1 MTYNILAINPGSTST
16 KIAVYKNEDQLFTTS
31 ISHTPEEL
39 AGFKSVNEQF
49 EWRKGLI
56 LKNLAENN
64 IDMKK
69 LSAVVGRGGVISPIE
84 SGVYEVN
91 DDLIHDLLNA
101 RMQHASNLGGLLAR
115 DIADS
120 IGVKSYIADPVVVDE
135 MMPYA
140 RISGVPEL
148 PRESI
153 FHALNQKAVARLF
166 AKESDK
172 KYEDLNLVVCH
183 MGGGC
188 TVSAH
193 RRGRVID
200 TTNALD
206 GCGPISPERSGSLPP
221 GPLIRLCFSGKYT
234 EEELLKLVHGKGGL
248 YAHLG
253 TTSVPEALDRIMA
266 HDLHAMLILRAM
278 CYSIAKEIG
287 AMSVALKGDVDAI
300 LLTGGIAH
308 SKRVTDFIADHVD
321 SIAPIFVYP
330 GENELKALSENALA
344 VLRGERS
351 VKTYVSEDYDDPS
364 KINDTSRRSKLR
376 DVLLATIMPPKGNKP
391 RTAVGSISASSRR
404 EKIDKTH
411 RASTRRLCA
420 F

>member
-206 GCGPISPERSGSLPP
+206 GSALFRPNARARSLPV
-221 GPLIRLCFSGKYT
+221 R
-234 EEELLKLVHGKGGL
+234 
-248 YAHLG
+248 
-253 TTSVPEALDRIMA
+253 
-266 HDLHAMLILRAM
+266 
-278 CYSIAKEIG
+278 
-287 AMSVALKGDVDAI
+287 
-300 LLTGGIAH
+300 
-308 SKRVTDFIADHVD
+308 
-321 SIAPIFVYP
+321 
-330 GENELKALSENALA
+330 
-344 VLRGERS
+344 
-351 VKTYVSEDYDDPS
+351 
-364 KINDTSRRSKLR
+364 
-376 DVLLATIMPPKGNKP
+376 
-391 RTAVGSISASSRR
+391 
-404 EKIDKTH
+404 
-411 RASTRRLCA
+411 
-420 F
+420 

>member
-39 AGFKSVNEQF
+39 AGFKSVIDQF

-56 LKNLAENN
+56 LKALADNN
-64 IDMKK
+64 IDVNK
-69 LSAVVGRGGVISPIE
+69 LSAVIGRGGVISPIE

-91 DDLIHDLLNA
+91 DDLRHDLLNA

-234 EEELLKLVHGKGGL
+234 EEELIKKVHGKGGL
-248 YAHLG
+248 FAHLG
-253 TTSVPEALDRIMA
+253 TTSVPEVLDRIMA

-287 AMSVALKGDVDAI
+287 AMAVALKGEVDAI

-321 SIAPIFVYP
+321 FIAPIFVYP

-351 VKTYVSEDYDDPS
+351 AKTYVSEDYDDPS
-364 KINDTSRRSKLR
+364 TINDTSRTSKLR
-376 DVLLATIMPPKGNKP
+376 DLLLATIRPEKGNKSMSAVRQYLRKFAP
-391 RTAVGSISASSRR
+391 R
-404 EKIDKTH
+404 KN
-411 RASTRRLCA
+411 
-420 F
+420 

>member
-39 AGFKSVNEQF
+39 AGFKSVIDQF

-56 LKNLAENN
+56 LKALADNN
-64 IDMKK
+64 IDVNK

-91 DDLIHDLLNA
+91 DDLRHDLLNA

-140 RISGVPEL
+140 RISGVTEL

-234 EEELLKLVHGKGGL
+234 EEELIKKVHGKGGL
-248 YAHLG
+248 FAHLG
-253 TTSVPEALDRIMA
+253 TTSVPEVLDRIMA

-287 AMSVALKGDVDAI
+287 AMAVALKGEVDAI

-321 SIAPIFVYP
+321 FIAPIFVYP

-351 VKTYVSEDYDDPS
+351 AKTYVSEDYDDPS
-364 KINDTSRRSKLR
+364 TINDTSRTSKLR
-376 DVLLATIMPPKGNKP
+376 DLLLATIRPEKGNKSMSAVRQYLRKFAP
-391 RTAVGSISASSRR
+391 R
-404 EKIDKTH
+404 KN
-411 RASTRRLCA
+411 
-420 F
+420 

>member
-391 RTAVGSISASSRR
+391 MTAVRQYLRKFSPR
-404 EKIDKTH
+404 KN
-411 RASTRRLCA
+411 
-420 F
+420 

>member
-1 MTYNILAINPGSTST
+1 MPYRILAINPGSTST
-16 KIAVYKNEDQLFTTS
+16 KIAVYNDEEPVFSQS
-31 ISHTPEEL
+31 IQHSAEEL
-39 AGFKSVNEQF
+39 AQFASVIDQF

-56 LKNLAENN
+56 EKALTDNG
-64 IDMKK
+64 IDIKS
-69 LSAVVGRGGVISPIE
+69 LSAVIGRGGIITPVE

-91 DDLIHDLLNA
+91 DALRHDLIHA
-101 RMQHASNLGGLLAR
+101 RMHHASNLGGLIAR
-115 DIADS
+115 EIAEEA
-120 IGVKSYIADPVVVDE
+120 GVKSYIADPVVVDE

-140 RISGVPEL
+140 RISGIPEL

-153 FHALNQKAVARLF
+153 FHALNQKAVARIF
-166 AKESDK
+166 AKESGK
-172 KYEDLNLVVCH
+172 RYEDLNLVVCH

-206 GCGPISPERSGSLPP
+206 GCGPFSPERSGSLPP
-221 GPLIRLCFSGKYT
+221 GPLIKLCFSGKYT
-234 EEELLKLVHGKGGL
+234 EQELIRKVHGAGGL
-248 YAHLG
+248 MAHLG

-308 SKRVTDFIADHVD
+308 SKRVTDFIANHVD
-321 SIAPIFVYP
+321 FIAPIYVYP
-330 GENELKALSENALA
+330 GENELKALAENALA
-344 VLRGERS
+344 VLRGERQ
-351 VKTYVSEDYDDPS
+351 VHTYVSAVSDDPS
-364 KINDTSRRSKLR
+364 SVNDTSRPSKLR
-376 DVLLATIMPPKGNKP
+376 DWL
-391 RTAVGSISASSRR
+391 ISANGQDDVVAKSLTAIRQYLRKWSPRKDR
-404 EKIDKTH
+404 
-411 RASTRRLCA
+411 
-420 F
+420 

>member
-31 ISHTPEEL
+31 ISHTPDEL
-39 AGFKSVNEQF
+39 AGFKSVIDQF

-56 LKNLAENN
+56 LKALADNN
-64 IDMKK
+64 IDVNK

-91 DDLIHDLLNA
+91 DDLRHDLLNA

-234 EEELLKLVHGKGGL
+234 EEELIKKVHGKGGL
-248 YAHLG
+248 FAHLG
-253 TTSVPEALDRIMA
+253 TTSVPEVLDRIMA

-287 AMSVALKGDVDAI
+287 AMAVALKGEVDAI

-321 SIAPIFVYP
+321 FIAPIFVYP

-351 VKTYVSEDYDDPS
+351 AKTYVSEDYDDPS
-364 KINDTSRRSKLR
+364 TINDTSRTSKLR
-376 DVLLATIMPPKGNKP
+376 DLLLATIRPEKGNKSMSAVRQYLRKFAP
-391 RTAVGSISASSRR
+391 R
-404 EKIDKTH
+404 KN
-411 RASTRRLCA
+411 
-420 F
+420 

>member
-266 HDLHAMLILRAM
+266 HYLHAMLILRAM

-391 RTAVGSISASSRR
+391 MTAVRQYLRKFSPR
-404 EKIDKTH
+404 KN
-411 RASTRRLCA
+411 
-420 F
+420 

>member
-1 MTYNILAINPGSTST
+1 M
-16 KIAVYKNEDQLFTTS
+16 
-31 ISHTPEEL
+31 
-39 AGFKSVNEQF
+39 
-49 EWRKGLI
+49 
-56 LKNLAENN
+56 
-64 IDMKK
+64 
-69 LSAVVGRGGVISPIE
+69 
-84 SGVYEVN
+84 
-91 DDLIHDLLNA
+91 
-101 RMQHASNLGGLLAR
+101 
-115 DIADS
+115 
-120 IGVKSYIADPVVVDE
+120 
-135 MMPYA
+135 
-140 RISGVPEL
+140 
-148 PRESI
+148 
-153 FHALNQKAVARLF
+153 
-166 AKESDK
+166 
-172 KYEDLNLVVCH
+172 
-183 MGGGC
+183 
-188 TVSAH
+188 SAH

-391 RTAVGSISASSRR
+391 MTAVRQYLRKFSPR
-404 EKIDKTH
+404 KN
-411 RASTRRLCA
+411 
-420 F
+420 

>member
-31 ISHTPEEL
+31 ISHSPEEL
-39 AGFKSVNEQF
+39 AGFKSVIDQF

-56 LKNLAENN
+56 LKALADNN
-64 IDMKK
+64 IDVNK

-91 DDLIHDLLNA
+91 DDLRHDLLNA

-234 EEELLKLVHGKGGL
+234 EEELIKKVHGKGGL
-248 YAHLG
+248 FAHLG
-253 TTSVPEALDRIMA
+253 TTSVPEVLDRIMA

-287 AMSVALKGDVDAI
+287 AMAVALKGEVDAI

-321 SIAPIFVYP
+321 FIAPIFVYP

-351 VKTYVSEDYDDPS
+351 AKTYVSEDYDDPS
-364 KINDTSRRSKLR
+364 TINDTSRTSKLR
-376 DVLLATIMPPKGNKP
+376 DLLLATIRPEKGNKSMSAVRQYLRKFAP
-391 RTAVGSISASSRR
+391 R
-404 EKIDKTH
+404 KN
-411 RASTRRLCA
+411 
-420 F
+420 

>member
-39 AGFKSVNEQF
+39 AGFKSVIDQF

-56 LKNLAENN
+56 LKALADNN
-64 IDMKK
+64 IDVNK

-91 DDLIHDLLNA
+91 DDLRHDLLNA

-234 EEELLKLVHGKGGL
+234 VEELIKKVHGKGGL
-248 YAHLG
+248 FAHLG
-253 TTSVPEALDRIMA
+253 TTSVPEVLDRIMA

-287 AMSVALKGDVDAI
+287 AMAVALKGEVDAI

-321 SIAPIFVYP
+321 FIAPIFVYP

-351 VKTYVSEDYDDPS
+351 AKTYVSEDYDDPS
-364 KINDTSRRSKLR
+364 TINDTSRTSKLR
-376 DVLLATIMPPKGNKP
+376 DLLLATIRPEKGNKSMSAVRQYLRKFAP
-391 RTAVGSISASSRR
+391 R
-404 EKIDKTH
+404 KN
-411 RASTRRLCA
+411 
-420 F
+420 

>member
-39 AGFKSVNEQF
+39 AGFKSVIDQF

-56 LKNLAENN
+56 LKALADNN
-64 IDMKK
+64 IDVNK

-91 DDLIHDLLNA
+91 DDLRHDLLNA

-234 EEELLKLVHGKGGL
+234 EEELIKKVHGKGGL
-248 YAHLG
+248 FAHLG
-253 TTSVPEALDRIMA
+253 TTSVPEVLDRIMA

-287 AMSVALKGDVDAI
+287 AMAVALKGEVDAI
-300 LLTGGIAH
+300 RLTGGIAH

-321 SIAPIFVYP
+321 FIAPIFVYP

-351 VKTYVSEDYDDPS
+351 AKTYVSEDYDDPS
-364 KINDTSRRSKLR
+364 TINDTSRTSKLR
-376 DVLLATIMPPKGNKP
+376 DLLLATIRPEKGNKSMSAVRQYLRKFAP
-391 RTAVGSISASSRR
+391 R
-404 EKIDKTH
+404 KN
-411 RASTRRLCA
+411 
-420 F
+420 

>member
-1 MTYNILAINPGSTST
+1 MAFKILAINPGSTST
-16 KIAVYKNEDQLFTTS
+16 KIAVYTDNEPTFTVSLQHSAEEIARFNQVVDQFD
-31 ISHTPEEL
+31 
-39 AGFKSVNEQF
+39 
-49 EWRKGLI
+49 WRKQLI
-56 LKNLAENN
+56 EKTLEENG
-64 IDMKK
+64 IDIKS
-69 LSAVVGRGGVISPIE
+69 LSAVIGRGGIVSPIE

-91 DDLIHDLLNA
+91 DDLRHDLLHA
-101 RMQHASNLGGLLAR
+101 RMQHASNLGGLIAR
-115 DIADS
+115 DIADE
-120 IGVKSYIADPVVVDE
+120 IGVKAYIADPVVVDE

-148 PRESI
+148 PRTSV

-166 AKESDK
+166 AKESGK
-172 KYEDLNLVVCH
+172 RYEDLNLVVCH

-234 EEELLKLVHGKGGL
+234 EEELIKKVHGAGGL
-248 YAHLG
+248 MAHLG
-253 TTSVPEALDRIMA
+253 TTSVPEVLDRILS
-266 HDLHAMLILRAM
+266 HDLHAMLILRGM

-321 SIAPIFVYP
+321 SIAPIYVYP
-330 GENELKALSENALA
+330 GENELRALAENALA
-344 VLRGERS
+344 VLRGERQ
-351 VKTYVSEDYDDPS
+351 VRTYVSEEYDDPS
-364 KINDTSRRSKLR
+364 KINDTTRTSKLR
-376 DVLLATIMPPKGNKP
+376 DWLQANLSPTAATRPA
-391 RTAVGSISASSRR
+391 TALRHYLRR
-404 EKIDKTH
+404 FGMKK
-411 RASTRRLCA
+411 S
-420 F
+420 

>member
-39 AGFKSVNEQF
+39 AGFKSVIDQF

-56 LKNLAENN
+56 LKALADNN
-64 IDMKK
+64 IDVNK

-91 DDLIHDLLNA
+91 DDLRHDLLNA

-234 EEELLKLVHGKGGL
+234 EEELIKKVHGKGGL
-248 YAHLG
+248 FAHLG
-253 TTSVPEALDRIMA
+253 TTSVPEVLDRIMA

-287 AMSVALKGDVDAI
+287 AMAVALKGEVDAI

-321 SIAPIFVYP
+321 FIAPIFVYP

-351 VKTYVSEDYDDPS
+351 AKTYVSEDYDDPS
-364 KINDTSRRSKLR
+364 TINDTSRTSKLR
-376 DVLLATIMPPKGNKP
+376 DLLLATIRPEKGNKSMSAVRQYLRKFAP
-391 RTAVGSISASSRR
+391 R
-404 EKIDKTH
+404 KN
-411 RASTRRLCA
+411 
-420 F
+420 

>member
-1 MTYNILAINPGSTST
+1 MAYKILAINPGSTST
-16 KIAVYKNEDQLFTTS
+16 KIAVYADDKPVFQTS
-31 ISHTPEEL
+31 LSHTPEDL
-39 AGFKSVNEQF
+39 AGFNQVIDQF
-49 EWRKGLI
+49 EWRKNLI
-56 LKNLAENN
+56 EQVLRENKFDIN
-64 IDMKK
+64 SFDAII
-69 LSAVVGRGGVISPIE
+69 GRGGIVSPIE

-91 DDLIHDLLNA
+91 DDLRHDLQHA
-101 RMQHASNLGGLLAR
+101 RMQHASNLGGLIAR
-115 DIADS
+115 EIADE

-148 PRESI
+148 PRESV

-166 AKESDK
+166 AKESGKRYD
-172 KYEDLNLVVCH
+172 ELNLIVCH

-206 GCGPISPERSGSLPP
+206 GCGPFSPERSGSLPP
-221 GPLIRLCFSGKYT
+221 GPLVKLCFSGKYS
-234 EEELLKLVHGKGGL
+234 EEELLKMVHGAGGL

-253 TTSVPEALDRIMA
+253 TTSVPEALDRIQA

-287 AMSVALKGDVDAI
+287 AMAIALKGDVDAI
-300 LLTGGIAH
+300 LITGGIAH

-321 SIAPIFVYP
+321 FIAPIYVYP
-330 GENELKALSENALA
+330 GENELRALAENALA
-344 VLRGERS
+344 VLRGERQAR
-351 VKTYVSEDYDDPS
+351 TYVSTPSEDPS
-364 KINDTSRRSKLR
+364 QINNQERPSKLR
-376 DVLLATIMPPKGNKP
+376 DWLLAAITPQNRVTPM
-391 RTAVGSISASSRR
+391 TSIRHYIRKWRDNALKR
-404 EKIDKTH
+404 D
-411 RASTRRLCA
+411 
-420 F
+420 

>member
-39 AGFKSVNEQF
+39 AGFKSVIDQF

-56 LKNLAENN
+56 LKALADNN
-64 IDMKK
+64 IDVNK

-91 DDLIHDLLNA
+91 DDLRHDLLNA

-234 EEELLKLVHGKGGL
+234 EEELIKKVHGKGGL
-248 YAHLG
+248 FAHLG
-253 TTSVPEALDRIMA
+253 TTSVPEVLDRIMA

-287 AMSVALKGDVDAI
+287 AMAVALKGAVDAI

-321 SIAPIFVYP
+321 FIAPIFVYP

-351 VKTYVSEDYDDPS
+351 AKTYVSEDYDDPS
-364 KINDTSRRSKLR
+364 TINDTSRTSKLR
-376 DVLLATIMPPKGNKP
+376 DLLLATIRPEKGNKSMSAVRQYLRKFAP
-391 RTAVGSISASSRR
+391 R
-404 EKIDKTH
+404 KN
-411 RASTRRLCA
+411 
-420 F
+420 

>member
-253 TTSVPEALDRIMA
+253 TASVPEALDRIMA

-391 RTAVGSISASSRR
+391 MTAVRQYLRKFSPR
-404 EKIDKTH
+404 KN
-411 RASTRRLCA
+411 
-420 F
+420 

>member
-1 MTYNILAINPGSTST
+1 MIKVLAINPGSTST
-16 KIAVYKNEDQLFTTS
+16 KIAVYTDGEPTFTLS
-31 ISHTPEEL
+31 IPHSAEEL
-39 AGFKSVNEQF
+39 EKFERVVDQF
-49 EWRKGLI
+49 DWRKNLI
-56 LKNLAENN
+56 ETALRDNG
-64 IDMKK
+64 IDIRE
-69 LSAVVGRGGVISPIE
+69 LSAVIGRGGIISPIE

-91 DDLIHDLLNA
+91 DDLRHDLLNA
-101 RMQHASNLGGLLAR
+101 RMQHASNLGGLIAR
-115 DIADS
+115 DIADE

-148 PRESI
+148 PRESV

-166 AKESDK
+166 AKESGK
-172 KYEDLNLVVCH
+172 RYEDLNLVVCH

-206 GCGPISPERSGSLPP
+206 GCGPFSPERSGSLPP
-221 GPLIRLCFSGKYT
+221 GPLIHLCFSGKYT
-234 EEELLKLVHGKGGL
+234 EDELIKLVHGKGGL
-248 YAHLG
+248 VAHLG
-253 TTSVPEALDRIMA
+253 TTSVPEVLDRILN

-287 AMSVALKGDVDAI
+287 AMAVAMKGEVDAI

-321 SIAPIFVYP
+321 FIAPIYVYP
-330 GENELKALSENALA
+330 GENELKALAENAFA
-344 VLRGERS
+344 VVRGERQA
-351 VKTYVSEDYDDPS
+351 KTYHSQENEDPS
-364 KINDTSRRSKLR
+364 QINDIAKPSKLR
-376 DVLLATIMPPKGNKP
+376 DWLLSAITPQSKP
-391 RTAVGSISASSRR
+391 GAPMTSIRHYLGKWGKKR
-404 EKIDKTH
+404 Q
-411 RASTRRLCA
+411 
-420 F
+420 

>member
-39 AGFKSVNEQF
+39 AGFKSVIDQF

-56 LKNLAENN
+56 LKALADNN
-64 IDMKK
+64 IDVNK
-69 LSAVVGRGGVISPIE
+69 LSAVIGRGGVISPIE

-91 DDLIHDLLNA
+91 DDLRHDLLNA

-153 FHALNQKAVARLF
+153 LHALNQKAVARLF

-234 EEELLKLVHGKGGL
+234 EEELIKKVHGKGGL
-248 YAHLG
+248 FAHLG
-253 TTSVPEALDRIMA
+253 TTSVPEVLDRIMA

-287 AMSVALKGDVDAI
+287 AMAVALKGEVDAI

-321 SIAPIFVYP
+321 FIAPIFVYP

-351 VKTYVSEDYDDPS
+351 AKTYVSEDYDDPS
-364 KINDTSRRSKLR
+364 TINDTSRTSKLR
-376 DVLLATIMPPKGNKP
+376 DLLLATIRPEKGNKSMSAVRQYLRKFAP
-391 RTAVGSISASSRR
+391 R
-404 EKIDKTH
+404 KN
-411 RASTRRLCA
+411 
-420 F
+420 

>member
-39 AGFKSVNEQF
+39 AGFKSVIDQF

-56 LKNLAENN
+56 LKALADNN
-64 IDMKK
+64 IDVNK

-84 SGVYEVN
+84 SGGYEVN
-91 DDLIHDLLNA
+91 DDLRHDLLNA

-234 EEELLKLVHGKGGL
+234 EEELIKKVHGKGGL
-248 YAHLG
+248 FAHLG
-253 TTSVPEALDRIMA
+253 TTSVPEVLDRIMA

-287 AMSVALKGDVDAI
+287 AMAVALKGEVDAI

-321 SIAPIFVYP
+321 FIAPIFVYP

-351 VKTYVSEDYDDPS
+351 AKTYVSEDYDDPS
-364 KINDTSRRSKLR
+364 TINDTSRTSKLR
-376 DVLLATIMPPKGNKP
+376 DLLLATIRPEKGNKSMSAVRQYLRKFAP
-391 RTAVGSISASSRR
+391 R
-404 EKIDKTH
+404 KN
-411 RASTRRLCA
+411 
-420 F
+420 